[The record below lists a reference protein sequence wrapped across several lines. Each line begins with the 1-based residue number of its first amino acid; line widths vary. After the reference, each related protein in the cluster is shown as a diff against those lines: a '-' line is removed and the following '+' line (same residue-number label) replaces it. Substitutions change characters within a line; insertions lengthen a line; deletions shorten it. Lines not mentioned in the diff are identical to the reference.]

1 MTPSSSSLPRSPWE
15 RICGRSA
22 STAAEQPKY
31 GFPRRAWEP
40 EEVRPYFSL
49 YELVS
54 GVMDGEEVDRGGWVR
69 LEFLTDGKNRVV
81 DRPRRRDVFLD
92 PVLPNVRQQHVAG
105 DHLPFVRGKVLE
117 DFEFLRRQFYLP
129 LLFPGFLFRKV
140 KLDVTERVFVDGLA
154 RFSLPAEQRADPGK
168 EDLQAEGFR
177 HIVVGSQFQPENL
190 VDFLPPAGEH
200 EDGSCDGVAPE
211 LPANIEAVFPG
222 EHDIQNDQ
230 GNILAF
236 RHEPALL
243 SVRGAQDFE
252 TLTGERIDQAAQDG
266 GIVFDHEYSPHVPAP
281 PPSAGCFSGK
291 KSVNSLPSPGV
302 LFTSICPRC
311 ASTICLT
318 RARPRPA
325 PPAPISLAPSVW

>member
-40 EEVRPYFSL
+40 EEVRAYFSL

-69 LEFLTDGKNRVV
+69 LEFLADGKNRVV
-81 DRPRRRDVFLD
+81 DRPRRRDVFLH

-129 LLFPGFLFRKV
+129 LLFPGLLFPEV
-140 KLDVTERVFVDGLA
+140 KLDVPERVFFDRLPGFA
-154 RFSLPAEQRADPGK
+154 LPAEQRADPGK
-168 EDLQAEGFR
+168 EDLQAERFR
-177 HIVVGSQFQPENL
+177 HIIVGSQFQPEDL
-190 VDFLPPAGEH
+190 VDLLPPAGEH
-200 EDGSCDGVAPE
+200 EDGNFNSVAPE

-222 EHDIQNDQ
+222 EDDIQDDQ
-230 GNILAF
+230 RNILAF

-252 TLTGERIDQAAQDG
+252 TLTRERIDKATLDG
-266 GIVFDHEYSPHVPAP
+266 GIVFDHEYALQTPIPTRGPGRS
-281 PPSAGCFSGK
+281 PPSG
-291 KSVNSLPSPGV
+291 
-302 LFTSICPRC
+302 
-311 ASTICLT
+311 
-318 RARPRPA
+318 
-325 PPAPISLAPSVW
+325 W